1 MLIIKTHIQL
11 PPRAHRI
18 PDWFGVEGTLRIIQ
32 DTSNHPRLLQPWPTW
47 PWTLWDHIYL
57 TKCEELSQKK
67 TKKNEA
73 AARSQLVT
81 VTKWTLFPKNPPD
94 FEFAAFHSLTPTP
107 QEQQLLQHS
116 YKNTR
121 AEFQPKTRNGFNPEK
136 LLFFTFFFFFPR
148 YSLTFAEKCLEVC
161 LSFRSC
167 IRHKNI
173 DASVQRS
180 IREWS
185 MLSGP
190 WTKLPCHCS
199 RKCSFALT
207 DG

>member
-1 MLIIKTHIQL
+1 M
-11 PPRAHRI
+11 
-18 PDWFGVEGTLRIIQ
+18 EGTLRIIQ

-136 LLFFTFFFFFPR
+136 LLFFTFFFFFQDTAWHLLKSALKSAWVSDPALGTKISMPVCNGALGSDR
-148 YSLTFAEKCLEVC
+148 CCRGHGPNCPATAQGNVPLHSQMDNGEHWQIFSL
-161 LSFRSC
+161 
-167 IRHKNI
+167 
-173 DASVQRS
+173 
-180 IREWS
+180 
-185 MLSGP
+185 
-190 WTKLPCHCS
+190 
-199 RKCSFALT
+199 
-207 DG
+207 